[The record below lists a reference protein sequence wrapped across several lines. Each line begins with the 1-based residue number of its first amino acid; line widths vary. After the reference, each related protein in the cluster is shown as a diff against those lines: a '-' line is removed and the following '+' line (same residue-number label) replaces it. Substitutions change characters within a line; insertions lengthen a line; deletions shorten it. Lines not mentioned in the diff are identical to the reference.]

1 VSYEQPM
8 RAREAEAFKAFEAKG
23 WSAQA
28 GTYGGLIGAIT
39 SRLAE
44 SLLDAA
50 GVRSGWRV
58 LDVATGPGY
67 VAERAA
73 ARGARPVGIDLA
85 EGMLEVARQRVG
97 GVELLCA
104 DAEELPFAGGSF
116 DAVVG
121 GFVIN
126 HLPHPQRALAEAT
139 RVLVAGGQVAFSVWD
154 RPERMRV
161 VGAVTEAIKTAG
173 VDRGDVLPAGGP
185 DPYRF
190 ADEGEFRALLEAA
203 GLVGVAVRT
212 VELTHRIAGAE
223 ELLAG
228 ILGSSVRTATLLRA
242 LGAAARRRTTVA
254 LERMV
259 EPYRTSDGALELPVA
274 AKLASGGKR

>member
-1 VSYEQPM
+1 MS
-8 RAREAEAFKAFEAKG
+8 AGEAEEFKAFEARG
-23 WSAQA
+23 WSARA
-28 GTYGGLIGAIT
+28 WTYGGLIGAIT
-39 SRLAE
+39 SRLAK

-50 GVRSGWRV
+50 GVREGWRV

-73 ARGARPVGIDLA
+73 ARGARVVGVDLA
-85 EGMLEVARQRVG
+85 EGMLELARQRVG
-97 GVELLCA
+97 GVELLRA
-104 DAEELPFAGGSF
+104 DAEELPFDGGSF

-126 HLPHPQRALAEAT
+126 HVPRPQRALAEAT
-139 RVLVAGGQVAFSVWD
+139 RVLVSGGRVAFSVWD

-161 VGAVTEAIKTAG
+161 IGVVKEAIETAG
-173 VDRGDVLPAGGP
+173 MDRGDALPAGGP

-190 ADEGEFRALLEAA
+190 ADDREFRALLEAA
-203 GLVGVAVRT
+203 DLIGVAVST
-212 VELTHRIAGAE
+212 LEITHRVAGPE
-223 ELLAG
+223 ELVAG
-228 ILGSSVRTATLLRA
+228 LLGSSVRTATLLRA
-242 LGAAARRRTTVA
+242 LGAVARRRTAVA
-254 LERMV
+254 LDRLV